1 MTSPTRV
8 LVLGIDAASPA
19 LLDAWIAD
27 GTLPNLG
34 ALVDRGIAGRT
45 HGIDGFFIGSTWPS
59 MYTGT
64 NPAHHG
70 VHYLVQIVP
79 GTYRLH
85 HCATGTYIH
94 RPPFWRALSDAGRRV
109 AILDVP
115 LSRLD
120 SDLNGVH
127 VVEWGGHDSLYGF
140 QCAPPALGE
149 ELVARYGR
157 HPLSGDCDGDRTT
170 AQDFRAFLDQLELG
184 VARKLALTTD
194 LLSRGGWDM
203 FMQVFTEAHCTGH
216 QCWHLHDA
224 LHPAHDPSIAS
235 ALGDPLRRM
244 YRTID
249 RSIGE
254 LLRTVGDDTTAIVF
268 SAHGMSHWYGAQFLL
283 RDILLRLGVT
293 TPLPAPA
300 RKGPSRAEE
309 VARMAWRT
317 LPVSVRGQIK
327 GVRQR
332 LRPAR
337 STVREPTIPVDAAS
351 SLCFPLANGLAV
363 GGIRLNLV
371 GREPAGR
378 LEPGAEADAFVR
390 RLSEDLL
397 AIIDERTGR
406 PLVRRV
412 VRAAELY
419 EGELLD
425 HLPDVL
431 VEWSEA
437 GAPGSTANAGGRAAI
452 VRAQSPKIG
461 VIEGA
466 NEYGRTG
473 EHRPGG
479 WFAAAGPGV
488 GRGRL
493 EREVSLMDLAP
504 TITHLLGVELRC
516 DGEVIGELA

>member
-1 MTSPTRV
+1 MSPAAKL
-8 LVLGIDAASPA
+8 LVLGIDAASPP

-27 GTLPNLG
+27 GTLPNLRM
-34 ALVDRGIAGRT
+34 LVDRGCAGRT
-45 HGIDGFFIGSTWPS
+45 RGIEGFFIGSTWPS

-64 NPAHHG
+64 HPAHHG

-85 HCATGTYIH
+85 HSATGTYIH
-94 RPPFWRALSDAGRRV
+94 RPPFWRALSEAGCRV
-109 AILDVP
+109 AVLDVP

-120 SDLNGVH
+120 SNLNGVH

-140 QCAPPALGE
+140 QCAPRSLGE
-149 ELVARYGR
+149 ELVARFGR
-157 HPLSGDCDGDRTT
+157 HPLSGDCDGERTT
-170 AQDFRAFLDQLELG
+170 AEDFRAFLDQLELG
-184 VARKLALTTD
+184 VARKLALTKD
-194 LLSRGGWDM
+194 LLSRGRWDF

-224 LHPAHDPSIAS
+224 AHPAHEPAVAS

-244 YRTID
+244 YQSID

-254 LLRTVGDDTTAIVF
+254 LVHLAGDDATVVVF

-283 RDILLRLGVT
+283 RDILVRLGVT
-293 TPLPAPA
+293 TPLQAPS
-300 RKGPSRAEE
+300 RTGPSKAEE
-309 VARMAWRT
+309 VARMAWRA

-332 LRPAR
+332 RRPPQTA
-337 STVREPTIPVDAAS
+337 VREPTIPVDAAR

-371 GREPAGR
+371 GREPDGR
-378 LEPGAEADAFVR
+378 LRPGEEADAFAR
-390 RLSEDLL
+390 ALSDDLL
-397 AIIDERTGR
+397 AIIDERTDR

-412 VRAAELY
+412 VRSSELY
-419 EGELLD
+419 DGELLD
-425 HLPDVL
+425 HLPDLL
-431 VEWSEA
+431 VEWSDEVA
-437 GAPGSTANAGGRAAI
+437 TGSTANAGGRAAM
-452 VRAQSPKIG
+452 VRARSPKIG
-461 VIEGA
+461 VVEGA

-479 WFAAAGPGV
+479 WFAAAGPRV
-488 GRGRL
+488 RPGRL
-493 EREVSLMDLAP
+493 DREVSLMDLAP
-504 TITHLLGVELRC
+504 TFTHILGVELSC
-516 DGEVIGELA
+516 DGQIVRELA